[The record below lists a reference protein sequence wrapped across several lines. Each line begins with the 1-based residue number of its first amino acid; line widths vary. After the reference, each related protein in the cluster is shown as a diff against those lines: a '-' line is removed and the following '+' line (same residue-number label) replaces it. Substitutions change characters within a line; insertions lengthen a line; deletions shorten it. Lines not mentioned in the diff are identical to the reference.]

1 MYGGAATLV
10 AATILA
16 TIQTGYLI
24 PIGISPLH
32 ILGAVLL
39 VLGYVMRQRALKS
52 DPYAREQT
60 RFGPRSAAASRRSA
74 WRRSLDAPTLRCVP
88 P

>member
-1 MYGGAATLV
+1 MGDVPRDFVHDWTVVMYGGAATLV

-39 VLGYVMRQRALKS
+39 VLGYAMRQRALKS
-52 DPYAREQT
+52 RRDAGEQT
-60 RFGPRSAAASRRSA
+60 PDS
-74 WRRSLDAPTLRCVP
+74 P
-88 P
+88 PPPPPPPVE